1 MIKKRLIIVTIALV
15 GYISL
20 FACSHKHNKPSGE
33 DEKQNTKAERE
44 QQQKVE
50 KKWEL
55 AGLKNPESVLYDKE
69 NNVLY
74 ISNVNGQATEKD
86 GNGFISKVSP
96 NGKFITEKWI
106 TGLNAPKGLV
116 KYNDKL
122 YVSDI
127 DQLVEISIKEG
138 NVLHK
143 YDVAGAS
150 FLNDTAVDKDGNVY
164 ISNTLG
170 FSAIYKLSNG
180 EVSTWIKDEHLKMP
194 NGLFAEDGILY
205 VASWG
210 DIKGFDPKTYATE
223 EPGCLFKISLT
234 DKKMSKIYPKM
245 GNLDGLEKTDQGFYI
260 SDYLAGELKYYDEIN
275 KKLAT
280 LIKDLP
286 SGSADIGLNRKEK
299 IVYIPEMNDNKI
311 VAYFIKNNNT

>member
-1 MIKKRLIIVTIALV
+1 MIKKRLKISIIALV

-20 FACSHKHNKPSGE
+20 FSCSHKHNKSSGQ
-33 DEKQNTKAERE
+33 DETQSTKAEKE

-55 AGLKNPESVLYDKE
+55 TGLKNPESVLYDKE

-74 ISNVNGQATEKD
+74 ISNVNGQATDKD

-127 DQLVEISIKEG
+127 DRVVEISIKEG
-138 NVLHK
+138 KILNTYNAK
-143 YDVAGAS
+143 GAS
-150 FLNDTAVDKDGNVY
+150 YLNDTAVDKDGNVY
-164 ISNTLG
+164 ISNTFFG
-170 FSAIYKLSNG
+170 FSTIYKLSNG
-180 EVSTWIKDEHLKMP
+180 EVSIWIKDEQLKMP
-194 NGLFAEDGILY
+194 NGLFAEDGMLY

-210 DIKGFDPKTYATE
+210 DIKGFDPKTYATK
-223 EPGCLFKISLT
+223 EPGGLLKISIT
-234 DKKMSKIYPKM
+234 DKKISEIYPKI
-245 GNLDGLEKTDQGFYI
+245 GNLDGLEKTDHGFYI
-260 SDYLAGELKYYDEIN
+260 SDYLAGELKYYDESN
-275 KKLAT
+275 KKLTT

-286 SGSADIGLNRKEK
+286 SESADIGLNRKEK
-299 IVYIPEMNDNKI
+299 IVYIPEMNDNKV
-311 VAYFIKNNNT
+311 VAYSIK